1 MDYNTDG
8 KSSFKEFLFAY
19 VGWVGTAE
27 EDEEEEDEEEDEE
40 EGNGDSKQEGG
51 TGGEHE
57 EGIEAA
63 PAAAS

>member
-27 EDEEEEDEEEDEE
+27 EDEEEE
-40 EGNGDSKQEGG
+40 GNTDSKQEDGKHGEQDKGSG
-51 TGGEHE
+51 TEP
-57 EGIEAA
+57 
-63 PAAAS
+63 PAASS